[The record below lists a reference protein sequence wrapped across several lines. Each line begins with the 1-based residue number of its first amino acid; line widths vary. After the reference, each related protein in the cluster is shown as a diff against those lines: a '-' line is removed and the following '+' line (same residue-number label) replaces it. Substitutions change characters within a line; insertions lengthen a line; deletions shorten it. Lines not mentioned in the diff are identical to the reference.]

1 MLVSVSACV
10 YVSVG
15 VRGCACVR
23 ACERACVCVWVGRGL
38 NGLIKHLTWH
48 PAEPKTK
55 AKAAKVPNLVNAQV
69 KVVVHFI
76 NNVR

>member
-23 ACERACVCVWVGRGL
+23 ASVRVCVWVGRGL

-55 AKAAKVPNLVNAQV
+55 AKAAKVPKLVNAQV

>member
-1 MLVSVSACV
+1 MCARISECVCVCVSV
-10 YVSVG
+10 
-15 VRGCACVR
+15 CAWMCVR

-55 AKAAKVPNLVNAQV
+55 AKAAKVPNLVDAQV